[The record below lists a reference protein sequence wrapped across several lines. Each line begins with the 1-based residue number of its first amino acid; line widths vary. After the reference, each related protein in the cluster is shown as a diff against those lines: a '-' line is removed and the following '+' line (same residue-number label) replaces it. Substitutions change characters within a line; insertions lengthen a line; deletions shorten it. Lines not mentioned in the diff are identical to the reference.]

1 MIWLVFGRTVH
12 HEFVNFDDDV
22 YVYKNPNV
30 TGGLSSKSVAWAF
43 TQVHSSNWHPLTWL
57 SHMLDCQLYQL
68 NPAGHHLTNVLLHTA
83 TTILLFLVLR
93 QLLSFRPATASS
105 TNRRSSGNIESA
117 LPPDAALWCSAFV
130 AAMFAIHPLRV
141 ESVAWVAE
149 RKDVLSGLFFM
160 LTIFAYAKYVSGAK
174 CQVSGEGEASNSKQR
189 TPNSENPVS
198 RFPFPV
204 SRWYWLCLIFFTLAL
219 MSKPMVVTLPF
230 VLLLLDYWPLK
241 RVSGARCQVSGKPAQ
256 GSHLTLLIRLL
267 AEKIPLLALSGAACA
282 VTFLSQ
288 QQAMSSLPLSLRI
301 ENALVS
307 SVVYLKQ
314 LFYPSGLAV
323 LYPYP
328 VSGLSP
334 WKIVGATVLL
344 LTVTTVAAAG
354 WRRKPWLLVGWLWY
368 LGMLVP
374 VIGILQVGAQAQA
387 DRYTYLPQIGLAL
400 LLTWTVLDLTAGWR
414 HRGLMLGG
422 LATAIV
428 AALVFCART
437 QTACWRNSE
446 SLWTH
451 TLACTS
457 DNFVAD
463 DNLGNAL
470 FEEGRLNEAI
480 RHFHEALRIK
490 PDHAE
495 AHYNLANALVRK
507 GQTDDAIGHYQQ
519 ALQLKPDDAKSH
531 YNLGVAFLQK
541 GNVDDAITQFEATL
555 RLKPDDTIVRNNLA
569 NAFFQKGDVDRAISE
584 FQHVLQ
590 LKPDDAKAHY
600 NLGMALLQ
608 KGDADQAIA
617 RLRKALQLQ
626 PDDVVVR
633 NNLGNILFQQ
643 GDVDEAIAQF
653 QKVLQLKP
661 DDAKAHFNLGN
672 ALLKQG
678 SVDEAISHFQ
688 KSLEIKSDGA
698 EAEFCLGSAL
708 LQKGSESEAIL
719 HFQRALQI
727 NPDYSEARNDLAWEL
742 ATSPQA
748 ALRNGPQAVELAER
762 ANQLA
767 DGKDV
772 DILDTLAA
780 AYAEAGRFED
790 AARTAR
796 KAIELAQAAGQSDQL
811 SRLNSEL
818 KLYEAR
824 RPFHRETK

>member
-1 MIWLVFGRTVH
+1 
-12 HEFVNFDDDV
+12 
-22 YVYKNPNV
+22 V
-30 TGGLSSKSVAWAF
+30 TL
-43 TQVHSSNWHPLTWL
+43 PLTRL
-57 SHMLDCQLYQL
+57 
-68 NPAGHHLTNVLLHTA
+68 LTEKFPLL
-83 TTILLFLVLR
+83 
-93 QLLSFRPATASS
+93 
-105 TNRRSSGNIESA
+105 
-117 LPPDAALWCSAFV
+117 
-130 AAMFAIHPLRV
+130 
-141 ESVAWVAE
+141 
-149 RKDVLSGLFFM
+149 VLSG
-160 LTIFAYAKYVSGAK
+160 AV
-174 CQVSGEGEASNSKQR
+174 
-189 TPNSENPVS
+189 
-198 RFPFPV
+198 
-204 SRWYWLCLIFFTLAL
+204 
-219 MSKPMVVTLPF
+219 
-230 VLLLLDYWPLK
+230 
-241 RVSGARCQVSGKPAQ
+241 
-256 GSHLTLLIRLL
+256 
-267 AEKIPLLALSGAACA
+267 CA
-282 VTFLSQ
+282 VTFFSQ

-328 VSGLSP
+328 VNGLAP
-334 WKIVGATVLL
+334 WKIIGATVLL
-344 LTVTTVAAAG
+344 LTVTTVAAAA

-387 DRYTYLPQIGLAL
+387 DRYTYLPQIGLTL
-400 LLTWTVLDLTAGWR
+400 LLTWTVLDLSAGWR
-414 HRGLMLGG
+414 HRGLILGG

-428 AALVFCART
+428 TALVFSART
-437 QTACWRNSE
+437 QTAYWQNSE

-457 DNFVAD
+457 DNFVAH

-470 FEEGRLNEAI
+470 FEEGRVDEAI

-507 GQTDDAIGHYQQ
+507 GETDDAIGHYQL

-541 GNVDDAITQFEATL
+541 GNVDGAITQFEATL

-584 FQHVLQ
+584 FQKVLQ
-590 LKPDDAKAHY
+590 LKPGDAKTHY
-600 NLGMALLQ
+600 NLGMAWLQ
-608 KGDADQAIA
+608 KGDAAAAIA

-661 DDAKAHFNLGN
+661 DDARAHFNLGH

-678 SVDEAISHFQ
+678 QVDEAITHFQ
-688 KSLEIKSDGA
+688 KSLETKSDSA

-708 LQKGSESEAIL
+708 LQKGRESEAIS

-748 ALRNGPQAVELAER
+748 SLRNGRQAVELAER

-772 DILDTLAA
+772 DVLDTLAA
-780 AYAEAGRFED
+780 AYAEAGRFDD

-796 KAIELAQAAGQSDQL
+796 KAIELAQAGQPDQL
-811 SRLNSEL
+811 SQLNSEL
-818 KLYEAR
+818 KLYEAG
-824 RPFHRETK
+824 RPLHRESK